1 MAAPTF
7 INAGQTTTLITGGII
22 TLAVV
27 ILICCGM
34 CFCGYY
40 VHKKEKGREK
50 VLVQVVQTREI
61 KKQRRASGRQALV
74 VQVSPSA
81 APAHRQS
88 VVVTMLVERF
98 DNALDMVA
106 GRSAEAGP
114 EAALRKSVVA
124 TPDDLQRRPST
135 FRRASALLFSKPAA
149 KVADRTG
156 SRKGPPGAEQD
167 MELYDIYEESSS
179 DDDDDD
185 EEAGSA
191 RRPAPGKPK
200 AYNIYDAN
208 GDSDD
213 DDEEGGRSMKSAK
226 SVKRNR

>member
-1 MAAPTF
+1 M
-7 INAGQTTTLITGGII
+7 
-22 TLAVV
+22 
-27 ILICCGM
+27 
-34 CFCGYY
+34 
-40 VHKKEKGREK
+40 
-50 VLVQVVQTREI
+50 QVVQTREI
-61 KKQRRASGRQALV
+61 KKQRRASGKGGLDGRSESRQALV

-114 EAALRKSVVA
+114 AAALRKSVVA

-149 KVADRTG
+149 KIADRTA
-156 SRKGPPGAEQD
+156 SRRGPPGAEQD
-167 MELYDIYEESSS
+167 MELYDIYDESSS
-179 DDDDDD
+179 DDDDDE

-213 DDEEGGRSMKSAK
+213 DEESGRSMKSAK

>member
-1 MAAPTF
+1 
-7 INAGQTTTLITGGII
+7 
-22 TLAVV
+22 
-27 ILICCGM
+27 
-34 CFCGYY
+34 
-40 VHKKEKGREK
+40 
-50 VLVQVVQTREI
+50 VQVVQTREI
-61 KKQRRASGRQALV
+61 KKQRRASGKGGLDGRSESRQALV

-106 GRSAEAGP
+106 GRGAEASGP
-114 EAALRKSVVA
+114 APAAALRKSVVA

-149 KVADRTG
+149 KIADRTA
-156 SRKGPPGAEQD
+156 SRRGPPGAEQD
-167 MELYDIYEESSS
+167 MELYDIYDESSS

-185 EEAGSA
+185 EEGSA

-213 DDEEGGRSMKSAK
+213 DEESGRSMKSAK